1 MTVTQSKH
9 EILWEPDT
17 PREAVADAIASL
29 RVDGLE
35 LDEFGMA
42 LMQRVANEEI
52 DEEQAIAIL
61 LQQYRKWAATP
72 TSTPAAASSA
82 TDLV

>member
-1 MTVTQSKH
+1 MTVSQSRH
-9 EILWEPDT
+9 EILWEPCT
-17 PREAVADAIASL
+17 AREAVEEALASF

-52 DEEQAIAIL
+52 DEEQAIAFA
-61 LQQYRKWAATP
+61 LQHYRR
-72 TSTPAAASSA
+72 
-82 TDLV
+82 

>member
-1 MTVTQSKH
+1 LNTAIDSFAPGAP
-9 EILWEPDT
+9 EINPCFNLSG
-17 PREAVADAIASL
+17 SL
-29 RVDGLE
+29 SSGLALS
-35 LDEFGMA
+35 LDEFGTA

>member
-1 MTVTQSKH
+1 MTVSQSKH

-17 PREAVADAIASL
+17 PREAMADAIASL

-61 LQQYRKWAATP
+61 LQQYRK
-72 TSTPAAASSA
+72 
-82 TDLV
+82 

>member
-1 MTVTQSKH
+1 MTVSQSKN

-17 PREAVADAIASL
+17 PREAVASAIASL

-35 LDEFGMA
+35 LDEFGLA
-42 LMQRVANEEI
+42 LMQRIADEEI

-61 LQQYRKWAATP
+61 LEKYRK
-72 TSTPAAASSA
+72 
-82 TDLV
+82 